1 MQYLAIQ
8 PQERVK
14 IFTDNVLYTNR
25 GFNYYVD
32 WTNID
37 GYQEFQI

>member
-1 MQYLAIQ
+1 MQYIAMQ

-14 IFTDNVLYTNR
+14 VFTENVLYTNR

-32 WTNID
+32 
-37 GYQEFQI
+37 